1 MCVWVAV
8 QVKTLKPIQMFKL
21 HLLTQH
27 LHNIHIHILYIKTFS
42 TNTLHTLQDIRLWKV
57 QIHIHY
63 TKVNNRL
70 NKLGSHTGWI
80 LTVGTI
86 ELFHTYYTDMST
98 LTQVNIW
105 MKNVTSGCFDGLS
118 ISIVSVM
125 NQTKQTLTLL

>member
-21 HLLTQH
+21 HLFTQH

-105 MKNVTSGCFDGLS
+105 MKNVTSVCFDGLS